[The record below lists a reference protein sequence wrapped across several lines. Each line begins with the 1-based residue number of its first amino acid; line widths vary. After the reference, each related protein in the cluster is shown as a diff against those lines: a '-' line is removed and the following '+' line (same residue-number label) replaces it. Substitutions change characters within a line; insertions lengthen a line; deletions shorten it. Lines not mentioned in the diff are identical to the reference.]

1 MILAIDIGNTNIV
14 LGCVEGKK
22 TYFIERLSTD
32 KAKTELE
39 YAVSLK
45 NVLELYEIPVEQIE
59 GGIISSVVPQVTEL
73 CRSAA
78 EKVIK
83 KPVKVVGPGVKTGLN
98 IKLDDPATAGSD
110 LVVVAVAALNEYTC
124 PQIVIDMGTATT
136 MSVLDQKG
144 SFIGGVILPGLRT
157 SLDAL
162 VSNAAQLSQTS
173 LTAPKKVIKKPV
185 KVVGPGVKTGLNI
198 KLDDPATAGSDL
210 VVVAVAALNE
220 YTCPQ
225 IVIDMGTATTMSV
238 LDQKGSFI
246 GGVILPGLRT
256 SLDALVSNAAQLSQT
271 SLTAPK
277 KVIGKNTLDCM
288 KGGMIYGNAAS
299 IDGMIER
306 MEEEL
311 GCKCT
316 IVATGGLAKAVIP
329 HCRHDI
335 IIDENLLLKGLQII
349 YEKNR

>member
-22 TYFIERLSTD
+22 TFFIERLSTD

-45 NVLELYEIPVEQIE
+45 NVLEIYEIPVNQIE

-144 SFIGGVILPGLRT
+144 CFIGGVILPGLRT

-173 LTAPKKVIKKPV
+173 LAEK
-185 KVVGPGVKTGLNI
+185 
-198 KLDDPATAGSDL
+198 SDR
-210 VVVAVAALNE
+210 
-220 YTCPQ
+220 
-225 IVIDMGTATTMSV
+225 
-238 LDQKGSFI
+238 QKY
-246 GGVILPGLRT
+246 PGLPQR
-256 SLDALVSNAAQLSQT
+256 
-271 SLTAPK
+271 
-277 KVIGKNTLDCM
+277 
-288 KGGMIYGNAAS
+288 
-299 IDGMIER
+299 
-306 MEEEL
+306 
-311 GCKCT
+311 
-316 IVATGGLAKAVIP
+316 
-329 HCRHDI
+329 RHDLRKRCQHRRH
-335 IIDENLLLKGLQII
+335 DRAYGRRTRLQMHHRSHRRPGAGCDSALPTQHHHRRGSALKRPSDYL
-349 YEKNR
+349 

>member
-1 MILAIDIGNTNIV
+1 MCGR
-14 LGCVEGKK
+14 KK
-22 TYFIERLSTD
+22 TFFIE
-32 KAKTELE
+32 APVHGQGKTELE

-45 NVLELYEIPVEQIE
+45 NVLEIYEIPVDQIE

-144 SFIGGVILPGLRT
+144 CFIFIGGVILPGLRT

-173 LTAPKKVIKKPV
+173 LDT
-185 KVVGPGVKTGLNI
+185 
-198 KLDDPATAGSDL
+198 
-210 VVVAVAALNE
+210 
-220 YTCPQ
+220 
-225 IVIDMGTATTMSV
+225 
-238 LDQKGSFI
+238 
-246 GGVILPGLRT
+246 
-256 SLDALVSNAAQLSQT
+256 
-271 SLTAPK
+271 PK
-277 KVIGKNTLDCM
+277 KVIGKNTLDCL
-288 KGGMIYGNAAS
+288 KGGMIYGNAAAS
-299 IDGMIER
+299 
-306 MEEEL
+306 
-311 GCKCT
+311 T
-316 IVATGGLAKAVIP
+316 A
-329 HCRHDI
+329 
-335 IIDENLLLKGLQII
+335 
-349 YEKNR
+349 

>member
-83 KPVKVVGPGVKTGLN
+83 KSVKVVGPGVKTGLN

-136 MSVLDQKG
+136 FCVVDEKKNY
-144 SFIGGVILPGLRT
+144 IGGMILPGVRI

-162 VSNAAQLSQTS
+162 TSRTSQLSRIS
-173 LTAPKKVIKKPV
+173 IEAPKK
-185 KVVGPGVKTGLNI
+185 T
-198 KLDDPATAGSDL
+198 
-210 VVVAVAALNE
+210 
-220 YTCPQ
+220 
-225 IVIDMGTATTMSV
+225 
-238 LDQKGSFI
+238 
-246 GGVILPGLRT
+246 
-256 SLDALVSNAAQLSQT
+256 
-271 SLTAPK
+271 
-277 KVIGKNTLDCM
+277 IGKNTIDCM
-288 KGGMIYGNAAS
+288 KSGIINGNAAC
-299 IDGMIER
+299 IDGMVQRIER
-306 MEEEL
+306 EL
-311 GCKCT
+311 GQKAT
-316 IVATGGLAKAVIP
+316 VLATGGLAKKIVP
-329 HCRHDI
+329 YCEQKI
-335 IIDENLLLKGLQII
+335 IVDDELLLKGLRLI
-349 YEKNR
+349 YNKNK

>member
-22 TYFIERLSTD
+22 TYLIESISTD

-39 YAVSLK
+39 
-45 NVLELYEIPVEQIE
+45 LYEFPVEQIE

-162 VSNAAQLSQTS
+162 
-173 LTAPKKVIKKPV
+173 
-185 KVVGPGVKTGLNI
+185 G
-198 KLDDPATAGSDL
+198 
-210 VVVAVAALNE
+210 
-220 YTCPQ
+220 
-225 IVIDMGTATTMSV
+225 
-238 LDQKGSFI
+238 
-246 GGVILPGLRT
+246 
-256 SLDALVSNAAQLSQT
+256 
-271 SLTAPK
+271 
-277 KVIGKNTLDCM
+277 
-288 KGGMIYGNAAS
+288 
-299 IDGMIER
+299 
-306 MEEEL
+306 
-311 GCKCT
+311 
-316 IVATGGLAKAVIP
+316 
-329 HCRHDI
+329 
-335 IIDENLLLKGLQII
+335 
-349 YEKNR
+349 

>member
-22 TYFIERLSTD
+22 TFFIERLSTD

-45 NVLELYEIPVEQIE
+45 NVLEIYEIPVDQIE

-144 SFIGGVILPGLRT
+144 CFIGGVILPGLRT

-173 LTAPKKVIKKPV
+173 LA
-185 KVVGPGVKTGLNI
+185 
-198 KLDDPATAGSDL
+198 
-210 VVVAVAALNE
+210 
-220 YTCPQ
+220 
-225 IVIDMGTATTMSV
+225 
-238 LDQKGSFI
+238 
-246 GGVILPGLRT
+246 
-256 SLDALVSNAAQLSQT
+256 
-271 SLTAPK
+271 APK
-277 KVIGKNTLDCM
+277 KVIGKNTLDCLR
-288 KGGMIYGNAAS
+288 G
-299 IDGMIER
+299 GMIER

-316 IVATGGLAKAVIP
+316 IVATGGLAQAVIP
-329 HCRHDI
+329 HCRHNI
-335 IIDENLLLKGLQII
+335 IIDEDLLLKGLQII

>member
-1 MILAIDIGNTNIV
+1 
-14 LGCVEGKK
+14 
-22 TYFIERLSTD
+22 
-32 KAKTELE
+32 
-39 YAVSLK
+39 
-45 NVLELYEIPVEQIE
+45 
-59 GGIISSVVPQVTEL
+59 
-73 CRSAA
+73 
-78 EKVIK
+78 VIK

-124 PQIVIDMGTATT
+124 PQI
-136 MSVLDQKG
+136 L
-144 SFIGGVILPGLRT
+144 
-157 SLDAL
+157 
-162 VSNAAQLSQTS
+162 
-173 LTAPKKVIKKPV
+173 
-185 KVVGPGVKTGLNI
+185 
-198 KLDDPATAGSDL
+198 
-210 VVVAVAALNE
+210 
-220 YTCPQ
+220 
-225 IVIDMGTATTMSV
+225 IDMGTATTMSV

>member
-22 TYFIERLSTD
+22 TFFIERLSTD

-45 NVLELYEIPVEQIE
+45 NVLEIYEIPVNQIE

-144 SFIGGVILPGLRT
+144 CFIGGVILPGLRT
-157 SLDAL
+157 PLGAP
-162 VSNAAQLSQTS
+162 LSKPPQPPHTR
-173 LTAPKKVIKKPV
+173 LTPPQKKKGQKN
-185 KVVGPGVKTGLNI
+185 PGR
-198 KLDDPATAGSDL
+198 P
-210 VVVAVAALNE
+210 
-220 YTCPQ
+220 
-225 IVIDMGTATTMSV
+225 
-238 LDQKGSFI
+238 
-246 GGVILPGLRT
+246 R
-256 SLDALVSNAAQLSQT
+256 
-271 SLTAPK
+271 
-277 KVIGKNTLDCM
+277 
-288 KGGMIYGNAAS
+288 GGMVYRKDAPTH
-299 IDGMIER
+299 R
-306 MEEEL
+306 
-311 GCKCT
+311 T
-316 IVATGGLAKAVIP
+316 I
-329 HCRHDI
+329 
-335 IIDENLLLKGLQII
+335 
-349 YEKNR
+349 

>member
-22 TYFIERLSTD
+22 TFFIERLSTD

-45 NVLELYEIPVEQIE
+45 NVLEIYEIPVDQIE

-110 LVVVAVAALNEYTC
+110 LVVVAVAAL
-124 PQIVIDMGTATT
+124 
-136 MSVLDQKG
+136 
-144 SFIGGVILPGLRT
+144 
-157 SLDAL
+157 DAL

-173 LTAPKKVIKKPV
+173 LA
-185 KVVGPGVKTGLNI
+185 
-198 KLDDPATAGSDL
+198 
-210 VVVAVAALNE
+210 
-220 YTCPQ
+220 
-225 IVIDMGTATTMSV
+225 
-238 LDQKGSFI
+238 
-246 GGVILPGLRT
+246 
-256 SLDALVSNAAQLSQT
+256 
-271 SLTAPK
+271 APK
-277 KVIGKNTLDCM
+277 KVIGKNTLDCLR
-288 KGGMIYGNAAS
+288 GGMIYGNAAS

-316 IVATGGLAKAVIP
+316 IVATGGLAQAVIP
-329 HCRHDI
+329 HCRHNI
-335 IIDENLLLKGLQII
+335 IIDEDLLLKGLQII

>member
-22 TYFIERLSTD
+22 TFFIERLSTD

-45 NVLELYEIPVEQIE
+45 NVLEIYEIPVDQIE

-144 SFIGGVILPGLRT
+144 CFRRCYSSRITHLSGCTRIKRRAAQPDQSCRAEKSDRQKYPGL
-157 SLDAL
+157 
-162 VSNAAQLSQTS
+162 
-173 LTAPKKVIKKPV
+173 P
-185 KVVGPGVKTGLNI
+185 
-198 KLDDPATAGSDL
+198 
-210 VVVAVAALNE
+210 
-220 YTCPQ
+220 
-225 IVIDMGTATTMSV
+225 
-238 LDQKGSFI
+238 
-246 GGVILPGLRT
+246 
-256 SLDALVSNAAQLSQT
+256 
-271 SLTAPK
+271 
-277 KVIGKNTLDCM
+277 
-288 KGGMIYGNAAS
+288 
-299 IDGMIER
+299 ER
-306 MEEEL
+306 
-311 GCKCT
+311 
-316 IVATGGLAKAVIP
+316 
-329 HCRHDI
+329 RHDLRKRRQHRRH
-335 IIDENLLLKGLQII
+335 DRADGRRTRLQMHHRSHRRPGAGCDSALPTQHHHRRGSALKRPSDYL
-349 YEKNR
+349 

>member
-1 MILAIDIGNTNIV
+1 MCGR
-14 LGCVEGKK
+14 EK

-173 LTAPKKVIKKPV
+173 LTAPKKVI
-185 KVVGPGVKTGLNI
+185 
-198 KLDDPATAGSDL
+198 
-210 VVVAVAALNE
+210 
-220 YTCPQ
+220 
-225 IVIDMGTATTMSV
+225 
-238 LDQKGSFI
+238 
-246 GGVILPGLRT
+246 
-256 SLDALVSNAAQLSQT
+256 
-271 SLTAPK
+271 
-277 KVIGKNTLDCM
+277 GKNTLDCM
-288 KGGMIYGNAAS
+288 KGGMNLWK
-299 IDGMIER
+299 R
-306 MEEEL
+306 
-311 GCKCT
+311 CQ
-316 IVATGGLAKAVIP
+316 
-329 HCRHDI
+329 HRRHDRT
-335 IIDENLLLKGLQII
+335 DGRRTWLQMHDCG
-349 YEKNR
+349 YRRSGESCDSALQT

>member
-110 LVVVAVAALNEYTC
+110 LVVVAVAALN
-124 PQIVIDMGTATT
+124 
-136 MSVLDQKG
+136 
-144 SFIGGVILPGLRT
+144 
-157 SLDAL
+157 
-162 VSNAAQLSQTS
+162 
-173 LTAPKKVIKKPV
+173 
-185 KVVGPGVKTGLNI
+185 
-198 KLDDPATAGSDL
+198 
-210 VVVAVAALNE
+210 
-220 YTCPQ
+220 
-225 IVIDMGTATTMSV
+225 ATTMSV

>member
-1 MILAIDIGNTNIV
+1 MNRRYAVRDFREIV
-14 LGCVEGKK
+14 EYLKAAVPGV
-22 TYFIERLSTD
+22 TLSTD
-32 KAKTELE
+32 IIVGFPYETAADHAATMALLKELR
-39 YAVSLK
+39 LD
-45 NVLELYEIPVEQIE
+45 
-59 GGIISSVVPQVTEL
+59 VPQVTEL

-78 EKVIK
+78 E
-83 KPVKVVGPGVKTGLN
+83 
-98 IKLDDPATAGSD
+98 
-110 LVVVAVAALNEYTC
+110 
-124 PQIVIDMGTATT
+124 
-136 MSVLDQKG
+136 
-144 SFIGGVILPGLRT
+144 
-157 SLDAL
+157 
-162 VSNAAQLSQTS
+162 
-173 LTAPKKVIKKPV
+173 KVIKKPV

-299 IDGMIER
+299 IDGMIDG
-306 MEEEL
+306 MVEEL
-311 GCKCT
+311 GCNCT
-316 IVATGGLAKAVIP
+316 IVATGGLAIAVIP

>member
-124 PQIVIDMGTATT
+124 PQILIDM
-136 MSVLDQKG
+136 
-144 SFIGGVILPGLRT
+144 
-157 SLDAL
+157 
-162 VSNAAQLSQTS
+162 
-173 LTAPKKVIKKPV
+173 
-185 KVVGPGVKTGLNI
+185 
-198 KLDDPATAGSDL
+198 
-210 VVVAVAALNE
+210 
-220 YTCPQ
+220 
-225 IVIDMGTATTMSV
+225 
-238 LDQKGSFI
+238 
-246 GGVILPGLRT
+246 
-256 SLDALVSNAAQLSQT
+256 
-271 SLTAPK
+271 
-277 KVIGKNTLDCM
+277 
-288 KGGMIYGNAAS
+288 
-299 IDGMIER
+299 
-306 MEEEL
+306 
-311 GCKCT
+311 
-316 IVATGGLAKAVIP
+316 
-329 HCRHDI
+329 
-335 IIDENLLLKGLQII
+335 
-349 YEKNR
+349 

>member
-22 TYFIERLSTD
+22 TFFIERLSTD

-45 NVLELYEIPVEQIE
+45 NVLEIYEIPVDQIE

-144 SFIGGVILPGLRT
+144 CFIGGVILPGLTHLSGCTRIKRR
-157 SLDAL
+157 
-162 VSNAAQLSQTS
+162 AAQPDQSCR
-173 LTAPKKVIKKPV
+173 AEK
-185 KVVGPGVKTGLNI
+185 
-198 KLDDPATAGSDL
+198 SDR
-210 VVVAVAALNE
+210 
-220 YTCPQ
+220 
-225 IVIDMGTATTMSV
+225 
-238 LDQKGSFI
+238 QKY
-246 GGVILPGLRT
+246 PGL
-256 SLDALVSNAAQLSQT
+256 
-271 SLTAPK
+271 P
-277 KVIGKNTLDCM
+277 
-288 KGGMIYGNAAS
+288 
-299 IDGMIER
+299 ER
-306 MEEEL
+306 
-311 GCKCT
+311 
-316 IVATGGLAKAVIP
+316 
-329 HCRHDI
+329 RHDLRKRRQHRRH
-335 IIDENLLLKGLQII
+335 DRADGRRTRLQMHHRSHRRPGAGCDSALPTQHHHRRGSALKRPSDYL
-349 YEKNR
+349 

>member
-173 LTAPKKVIKKPV
+173 LTAPKKRHWQKYA
-185 KVVGPGVKTGLNI
+185 GLYERRY
-198 KLDDPATAGSDL
+198 DL
-210 VVVAVAALNE
+210 WKR
-220 YTCPQ
+220 CQ
-225 IVIDMGTATTMSV
+225 H
-238 LDQKGSFI
+238 
-246 GGVILPGLRT
+246 R
-256 SLDALVSNAAQLSQT
+256 
-271 SLTAPK
+271 
-277 KVIGKNTLDCM
+277 
-288 KGGMIYGNAAS
+288 
-299 IDGMIER
+299 
-306 MEEEL
+306 
-311 GCKCT
+311 
-316 IVATGGLAKAVIP
+316 
-329 HCRHDI
+329 RHDRT
-335 IIDENLLLKGLQII
+335 DGRRTWLQMHDCG
-349 YEKNR
+349 YRRSGESCDSALQT

>member
-1 MILAIDIGNTNIV
+1 MRT
-14 LGCVEGKK
+14 
-22 TYFIERLSTD
+22 
-32 KAKTELE
+32 
-39 YAVSLK
+39 
-45 NVLELYEIPVEQIE
+45 
-59 GGIISSVVPQVTEL
+59 
-73 CRSAA
+73 

-173 LTAPKKVIKKPV
+173 LTAPKKSHWQKYA
-185 KVVGPGVKTGLNI
+185 GLYERRH
-198 KLDDPATAGSDL
+198 DL
-210 VVVAVAALNE
+210 WKRCQ
-220 YTCPQ
+220 Y
-225 IVIDMGTATTMSV
+225 
-238 LDQKGSFI
+238 
-246 GGVILPGLRT
+246 RR
-256 SLDALVSNAAQLSQT
+256 
-271 SLTAPK
+271 
-277 KVIGKNTLDCM
+277 
-288 KGGMIYGNAAS
+288 
-299 IDGMIER
+299 MIER

-335 IIDENLLLKGLQII
+335 IIDENLLLKDLQII

>member
-22 TYFIERLSTD
+22 TFFIERLSTD

-45 NVLELYEIPVEQIE
+45 NVLEIYEIPVDQIE

-144 SFIGGVILPGLRT
+144 CFIGGVILPGLRT

-173 LTAPKKVIKKPV
+173 L
-185 KVVGPGVKTGLNI
+185 
-198 KLDDPATAGSDL
+198 AT
-210 VVVAVAALNE
+210 
-220 YTCPQ
+220 
-225 IVIDMGTATTMSV
+225 
-238 LDQKGSFI
+238 
-246 GGVILPGLRT
+246 
-256 SLDALVSNAAQLSQT
+256 
-271 SLTAPK
+271 PK
-277 KVIGKNTLDCM
+277 KVIGKNTLDCLR
-288 KGGMIYGNAAS
+288 GGMIYGNAAS

-316 IVATGGLAKAVIP
+316 IVATGGLAQAVIP
-329 HCRHDI
+329 HCRHNI
-335 IIDENLLLKGLQII
+335 IIDEDLLLKGLQII
-349 YEKNR
+349 YEKEQIKIRLQIRSLTKSANCYNICITIRYEKAGCNYVLRDNTDRLQQRRSDLYPAAESDHSGHCHFAGFRKGIPYLPSGSSQTISESICIP

>member
-22 TYFIERLSTD
+22 TFFIERLSTD

-45 NVLELYEIPVEQIE
+45 NVLEIYEIPVDQIE

-144 SFIGGVILPGLRT
+144 CFIGGVILPGLRT

-173 LTAPKKVIKKPV
+173 LA
-185 KVVGPGVKTGLNI
+185 
-198 KLDDPATAGSDL
+198 
-210 VVVAVAALNE
+210 
-220 YTCPQ
+220 
-225 IVIDMGTATTMSV
+225 
-238 LDQKGSFI
+238 
-246 GGVILPGLRT
+246 
-256 SLDALVSNAAQLSQT
+256 
-271 SLTAPK
+271 APK
-277 KVIGKNTLDCM
+277 KVIGKNTLDCLR
-288 KGGMIYGNAAS
+288 GGMIYGNAAS

-316 IVATGGLAKAVIP
+316 IVATGGLAQAVIP
-329 HCRHDI
+329 HCRHNI
-335 IIDENLLLKGLQII
+335 IIDEDLLLKGLQTI

>member
-1 MILAIDIGNTNIV
+1 
-14 LGCVEGKK
+14 
-22 TYFIERLSTD
+22 
-32 KAKTELE
+32 
-39 YAVSLK
+39 
-45 NVLELYEIPVEQIE
+45 VLEIYEIPVDQIE

-144 SFIGGVILPGLRT
+144 CFIGGVILPGLRT

-173 LTAPKKVIKKPV
+173 LA
-185 KVVGPGVKTGLNI
+185 
-198 KLDDPATAGSDL
+198 
-210 VVVAVAALNE
+210 
-220 YTCPQ
+220 
-225 IVIDMGTATTMSV
+225 
-238 LDQKGSFI
+238 
-246 GGVILPGLRT
+246 
-256 SLDALVSNAAQLSQT
+256 
-271 SLTAPK
+271 APK
-277 KVIGKNTLDCM
+277 KVIGKNTLDCLR
-288 KGGMIYGNAAS
+288 GGMIYGNAAS

-316 IVATGGLAKAVIP
+316 IVATGGLAQAVIP
-329 HCRHDI
+329 HCRHNI
-335 IIDENLLLKGLQII
+335 IIDEDLLLKGLQII